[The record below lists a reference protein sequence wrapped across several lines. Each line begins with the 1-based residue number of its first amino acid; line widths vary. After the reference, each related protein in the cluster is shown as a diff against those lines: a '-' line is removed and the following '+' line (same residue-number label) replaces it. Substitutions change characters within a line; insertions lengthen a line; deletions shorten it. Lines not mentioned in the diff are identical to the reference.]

1 MRTAM
6 PETVMSWLRG
16 RHGGCGGGGC
26 GAGSHSTEG
35 GRQWAGGFGR
45 GGHHGQGGDEGD
57 SEGEGFGGGSFGVR
71 RPLRFLAYKLE
82 LDEKQVAELA
92 RILDDLKTERA
103 QGEVDRRRSL
113 SGFADAVGGATF
125 DTARVKEAAQLR
137 VATAE
142 RLRDAVS
149 GALGRLHALLDDAQR
164 ERLAYL
170 IRTGVLSL

>member
-1 MRTAM
+1 MHDMLR
-6 PETVMSWLRG
+6 SWLRAS
-16 RHGGCGGGGC
+16 HGGCGTGGW
-26 GAGSHSTEG
+26 GSEG
-35 GRQWAGGFGR
+35 GRHWAGGFGR
-45 GGHHGQGGDEGD
+45 GGHGHGGHHGHGGEDGGEPD
-57 SEGEGFGGGSFGVR
+57 GEGFGGGSFGVR

-125 DTARVKEAAQLR
+125 DSARVKEAAQLR